1 MGALDV
7 VVKMFLASF
16 FLMNEFDAIDLSL
29 NQVVNRLTLKYGS
42 IYTVKNVVISGT
54 HTHSGPAGFLQYLLF
69 TITSLG
75 WVQQSF
81 DALVNGI
88 VLVIF

>member
-1 MGALDV
+1 M
-7 VVKMFLASF
+7 
-16 FLMNEFDAIDLSL
+16 
-29 NQVVNRLTLKYGS
+29 VNRLNEKYGTL
-42 IYTVKNVVISGT
+42 YNAKNVVLSGT

-88 VLVIF
+88 VVVF

>member
-1 MGALDV
+1 MITNDW
-7 VVKMFLASF
+7 F
-16 FLMNEFDAIDLSL
+16 
-29 NQVVNRLTLKYGS
+29 QVVNRLNEKYGTL
-42 IYTVKNVVISGT
+42 YNAKNVVLSGT

-88 VLVIF
+88 VAVF

>member
-1 MGALDV
+1 L
-7 VVKMFLASF
+7 
-16 FLMNEFDAIDLSL
+16 NE
-29 NQVVNRLTLKYGS
+29 KYGTL
-42 IYTVKNVVISGT
+42 YTAKNVVLSGT

-88 VLVIF
+88 VVVF

>member
-1 MGALDV
+1 L
-7 VVKMFLASF
+7 
-16 FLMNEFDAIDLSL
+16 NE
-29 NQVVNRLTLKYGS
+29 KYGTL
-42 IYTVKNVVISGT
+42 YNAKNVVLSGT

-88 VLVIF
+88 VVVF

>member
-1 MGALDV
+1 MITNDW
-7 VVKMFLASF
+7 F
-16 FLMNEFDAIDLSL
+16 
-29 NQVVNRLTLKYGS
+29 QVVNRLNEKYGTL
-42 IYTVKNVVISGT
+42 YNAKNVVLSGT

-88 VLVIF
+88 VVVF

>member
-1 MGALDV
+1 M
-7 VVKMFLASF
+7 
-16 FLMNEFDAIDLSL
+16 
-29 NQVVNRLTLKYGS
+29 VNRLNEKYGTL
-42 IYTVKNVVISGT
+42 YNAKNVVLSGT

-88 VLVIF
+88 VAVF